1 MVRTEGRY
9 TVCDAIQRCNSVAR
23 VVFLIGVGSRRGSL
37 ICWFVSFFARV
48 RFEGVVFVFVIEI
61 PVVTVSVFVIEVPV
75 VTVSVCGVLSLS
87 SAHRARGRQAT

>member
-1 MVRTEGRY
+1 M
-9 TVCDAIQRCNSVAR
+9 CDAIQRCNSVAR

-61 PVVTVSVFVIEVPV
+61 PVVTVSV
-75 VTVSVCGVLSLS
+75 CGVLSLS